1 MTPADYPRT
10 VEEAL
15 ELADRYP
22 EAECWRRHRRK
33 VLGTPEPL
41 PRRFMERLAATV
53 AEDPGTFG
61 QIVMHALR
69 ALEGQEA
76 NS

>member
-1 MTPADYPRT
+1 
-10 VEEAL
+10 
-15 ELADRYP
+15 
-22 EAECWRRHRRK
+22 
-33 VLGTPEPL
+33 
-41 PRRFMERLAATV
+41 MERLAATV